1 MTAPPDNEERHRR
14 RIALL
19 LGTREQ
25 FHTQVMRGHAVPYR
39 ELFGKFPRKIV
50 AGPAGSLLF
59 ALARVP
65 VDGSRESHR
74 RRANR
79 ALAQATD
86 VQAAIRERFLQP
98 TQSLEILPTRNPRIV
113 DVETGTL
120 VGRLEWHHSPN
131 HIMSMALLPQSLHR
145 RAELHAAGRGA
156 YAMFLVPPP
165 KR

>member
-1 MTAPPDNEERHRR
+1 MTAPLSSEERHRR

-19 LGTREQ
+19 RGTREQ
-25 FHTQVMRGHAVPYR
+25 FDTLVMRGHAVPHR
-39 ELFGKFPRKIV
+39 ELFGKSPRKIV

-79 ALAQATD
+79 ALAQAVD

-98 TQSLEILPTRNPRIV
+98 SQILEIVPARNPRII
-113 DVETGTL
+113 DRATGSL
-120 VGRLEWHHSPN
+120 IERLEWHHSPN

-145 RAELHAAGRGA
+145 RPELHAAGRGA
-156 YAMFLVPPP
+156 YAMFLVPPY
-165 KR
+165 K